1 MNEIYNPPNSK
12 LETKIPHK
20 LIVRP
25 RSVTVIATIFLVL
38 AVIDFIFSV
47 KSGFIYK
54 THSYNASGTAISS
67 GFKIELLWLILYGVG
82 AGLMRGGK
90 FARVI
95 ACIFGIFSLIIPGA
109 IFIYYL
115 YLSPAK
121 EYFNVK
127 SCEKCGDTKYI
138 NNGYLFKGIR
148 CKNCSK
154 TLDFKSA

>member
-12 LETKIPHK
+12 LETKKPNR
-20 LIVRP
+20 LII
-25 RSVTVIATIFLVL
+25 RSRAVTVIATIFLIL

-47 KSGFIYK
+47 KLGFVYE
-54 THSYNASGTAISS
+54 THTYNASGAEISN
-67 GFKIELLWLILYGVG
+67 GYKIEILWLALYGIG

-95 ACIFGIFSLIIPGA
+95 ACVFGIFSLIIPGI

-115 YLSPAK
+115 YFSKAK
-121 EYFNVK
+121 DYFNIK

-138 NNGYLFKGIR
+138 NNGYLFKSIS
-148 CKNCSK
+148 CKNCS
-154 TLDFKSA
+154 TVFEFKSA